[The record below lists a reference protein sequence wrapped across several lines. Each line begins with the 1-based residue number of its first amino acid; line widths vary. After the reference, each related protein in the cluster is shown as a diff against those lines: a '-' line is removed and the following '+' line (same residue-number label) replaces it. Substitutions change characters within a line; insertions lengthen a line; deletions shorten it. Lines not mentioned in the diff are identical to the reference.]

1 MSYPLKIFQFAGLNK
16 SVIHEVC
23 SHSKKHFILLKYC
36 YLCAVR
42 RLPNILS
49 ATRMILAPIFLL
61 LYIQDEVVWRA
72 LSVGI
77 FAVAV
82 VTDFFDGYIARL
94 YGYQT
99 AYGVFLD
106 PLADKFLTF
115 AGFICLPFINAE
127 QFPWWAV
134 GVIVLRDV
142 IVTGMRMIAD
152 HRNISMKTRFTAKFK
167 TMAQMIFL
175 YLVLMVGVFINTDVW
190 LSTYSRELM
199 QSGILEWGMMAIVVL
214 TLYSG
219 VEYILTNKEI
229 FFNDHN
235 AKTKTDYR

>member
-1 MSYPLKIFQFAGLNK
+1 M
-16 SVIHEVC
+16 
-23 SHSKKHFILLKYC
+23 
-36 YLCAVR
+36 R

-49 ATRMILAPIFLL
+49 TIRIILAPIFLI

-94 YGYQT
+94 YGAQT

-115 AGFICLPFINAE
+115 AGFICLPFIDAT

-134 GVIVLRDV
+134 AAIVLRDV
-142 IVTGMRMIAD
+142 VVTAMRMLAGY
-152 HRNISMKTRFTAKFK
+152 RNVSMNTRLTAKVK
-167 TMAQMIFL
+167 TLSQMFFL
-175 YLVLMVGVFINTDVW
+175 YLVLMIGVFIKTDVW
-190 LSTYSRELM
+190 LSAWCAQLL
-199 QSGILEWGMMAIVVL
+199 QSGILGWTMIAIVIF

-219 VEYILTNKEI
+219 VEYLYFNRKILLIKN
-229 FFNDHN
+229 N
-235 AKTKTDYR
+235 AKTKTDTR

>member
-1 MSYPLKIFQFAGLNK
+1 M
-16 SVIHEVC
+16 
-23 SHSKKHFILLKYC
+23 
-36 YLCAVR
+36 R

-49 ATRMILAPIFLL
+49 TTRLILAPIFLL

-99 AYGVFLD
+99 PYGVFLD

-115 AGFICLPFINAE
+115 AGFICLPFIDPI

-134 GVIVLRDV
+134 GVIVLRD
-142 IVTGMRMIAD
+142 ILVTGMRMLAD
-152 HRNISMKTRFTAKFK
+152 YRNSPMKTRFTAKFK
-167 TMAQMIFL
+167 TMSQMFFL
-175 YLVLMVGVFINTDVW
+175 YLVLLVGVFINTDVW
-190 LSTYSRELM
+190 LTDYCARLM
-199 QSGILEWGMMAIVVL
+199 ESGILWWGMMGIVAL
-214 TLYSG
+214 TVYSG
-219 VEYILTNKEI
+219 VEYIFINREI
-229 FFNDHN
+229 FLANSKIDPKSKPKSRSE
-235 AKTKTDYR
+235 AKADSVKG

>member
-1 MSYPLKIFQFAGLNK
+1 MQ
-16 SVIHEVC
+16 
-23 SHSKKHFILLKYC
+23 
-36 YLCAVR
+36 

-49 ATRMILAPIFLL
+49 TTRLVLAPIFLL

-99 AYGVFLD
+99 PYGVFLD

-115 AGFICLPFINAE
+115 AGFICLPFIDAA

-134 GVIVLRDV
+134 GIIVFRDV
-142 IVTGMRMIAD
+142 VITGMRMVAD
-152 HRNISMKTRFTAKFK
+152 QRNSPMKTRLTAKFK
-167 TMAQMIFL
+167 TMVQMLFL
-175 YLVLMVGVFINTDVW
+175 YMVLLVGVFINTDVW
-190 LSTYSRELM
+190 LSSYCVQLM
-199 QSGILEWGMMAIVVL
+199 ESGALYWTMMGVVGL
-214 TLYSG
+214 TVYSG
-219 VEYILTNKEI
+219 VEYIFINKEI
-229 FFNDHN
+229 FFADNN

>member
-1 MSYPLKIFQFAGLNK
+1 MFCAFKTGRKYNSLSGFRSCLF
-16 SVIHEVC
+16 
-23 SHSKKHFILLKYC
+23 HSKKHFILANYY
-36 YLCAVR
+36 YLCTVR

-49 ATRMILAPIFLL
+49 TTRIILAPIFLF

-82 VTDFFDGYIARL
+82 VTDFFDGYIARQ

-115 AGFICLPFINAE
+115 AGFICLPFIDAA

-134 GVIVLRDV
+134 GVIVARD
-142 IVTGMRMIAD
+142 IFITAMRMMAD
-152 HRNISMKTRFTAKFK
+152 YRKLQMKTRFTAKFK
-167 TMAQMIFL
+167 TLSQMFFL
-175 YLVLMVGVFINTDVW
+175 YMVLLVGVFVNTDVW
-190 LSTYSRELM
+190 LSTYCQQLL
-199 QSGILEWGMMAIVVL
+199 QSGILGWGMIAIVLL

-219 VEYILTNKEI
+219 FEYIFINKEI
-229 FFNDHN
+229 FFTDRD
-235 AKTKTDYR
+235 AKIKTDSR

>member
-1 MSYPLKIFQFAGLNK
+1 MHQ
-16 SVIHEVC
+16 
-23 SHSKKHFILLKYC
+23 
-36 YLCAVR
+36 
-42 RLPNILS
+42 LPNILS
-49 ATRMILAPIFLL
+49 TTRIILAPIFLL

-94 YGYQT
+94 YGAQT

-134 GVIVLRDV
+134 GVIVARD
-142 IVTGMRMIAD
+142 IFITGMRMIAD
-152 HRNISMKTRFTAKFK
+152 SRNLAMKTRFTAKFK
-167 TMAQMIFL
+167 TLSQMFFL
-175 YLVLMVGVFINTDVW
+175 YIVLIAGVFIKTDVW
-190 LSTYSRELM
+190 ITPYCSRLL
-199 QSGILEWGMMAIVVL
+199 QSGILGWGMIFIVLL
-214 TLYSG
+214 TVYSG
-219 VEYILTNKEI
+219 IEYVVINKEI
-229 FFNDHN
+229 FFSNKKCQN
-235 AKTKTDYR
+235 

>member
-1 MSYPLKIFQFAGLNK
+1 MQ
-16 SVIHEVC
+16 
-23 SHSKKHFILLKYC
+23 
-36 YLCAVR
+36 

-49 ATRMILAPIFLL
+49 TTRLILAPIFLL

-99 AYGVFLD
+99 PYGVFLD

-115 AGFICLPFINAE
+115 AGFICLPFIDAA

-134 GVIVLRDV
+134 AVIVLRDIV
-142 IVTGMRMIAD
+142 VTGMRMMAD
-152 HRNISMKTRFTAKFK
+152 HRNSPMKTRFTAKFK
-167 TMAQMIFL
+167 TMSQMLFL
-175 YLVLMVGVFINTDVW
+175 YLVLLVGVFINTDVW
-190 LSTYSRELM
+190 LTDYCIRLM
-199 QSGILEWGMMAIVVL
+199 ESGVLWWAMMGIVALTVYSGI
-214 TLYSG
+214 
-219 VEYILTNKEI
+219 EYIYINKEI
-229 FFNDHN
+229 FLTDKD